1 MIIETNVLVAFDN
14 GLSGTFSIDS
24 DFEQVSFIP
33 HIEDGEWCVSVESF
47 MDTPVIETLTLFNEA
62 LKTNLEFADVGDVF
76 SVLCTILDKK

>member
-33 HIEDGEWCVSVESF
+33 HIEDGEWCVSVSF
-47 MDTPVIETLTLFNEA
+47 FMEETHHEVLKSLNDA
-62 LKTNLEFADVGDVF
+62 LKTNLEFKDVASAF
-76 SVLCTILDKK
+76 SVLATILE